1 MAEPNSNSVL
11 DILTNLPKELESSKS
26 IVPDPKPNVPQSVQ
40 ENPALMS
47 FFQDMKVA
55 PAPERANKYV
65 PNYGT
70 NPLDTATK
78 TIDLTNTYTDPLS
91 SYLEY
96 NVPMNPYF
104 NFNDVRAQ
112 NQSTAEKW
120 MRGLTKAGVTAFGA
134 VVENSLGT
142 LAGIGELA
150 SGGSFYDNAVGRNVD
165 KMNNFMQEYMPN
177 YYTEAEQNMGVL
189 ESMGTAN
196 FWADKVANGVGY
208 SLGSIATMMLG
219 VGEVGLLAQTAKYG
233 VRGLGALTVRAVK
246 LGDKLEDGF
255 KLSNMYKAGKIV
267 ETGQKADKALALAA
281 KFARIEK
288 ASQRLAVATN
298 MSLAESSVEARE
310 AQKTFIESQIEKWET
325 EHPGAEMPADVE
337 EGINESAR
345 AVGNLSFAINLPITS
360 LTNITMFG
368 TMMKGSAIGKQA
380 MNEIT
385 QKEAKDGVLRTFAEV
400 GSESANKYIKA
411 FNKASKAFKPT
422 AGNMLEEGI
431 QEGAQFAASEL
442 SKNYYGDKFDD
453 GAGDMSKALSQSL
466 SDTFGTKEGL
476 ENILIGAIVGGGTG
490 AVQTLAGAEKKLIE
504 AKSANTAKALEILNS
519 GGLATPL
526 ANLEDAATFSAAV
539 NRMNAAVAAGDTKTA
554 ERQRMGLI
562 SSVAM
567 RLDRLG
573 AIDYGLEQLEDAKG
587 LSEEEF
593 KKAFGYDVNKT
604 LAEQTGGQS
613 ISEVVDNVKST
624 IEKTI
629 KRKNDIQDVV
639 GKYTPSEGLIS
650 RMLNSMGEDEDSKY
664 RKALAAEVEQK
675 YLKSFSLAAVDLD
688 FIDEQIDESIQEL
701 FESINPL
708 GAPGSVDA
716 AISKQDFA
724 AKVKN
729 GTVTI
734 DDDGNIQI
742 NGMTSAGVS
751 DKTLEKL
758 SKIADTFKS
767 LGHAIDQEKVNK
779 KILEVKQLIA
789 RRAGAADAIN
799 NLIKSPESR
808 DLFVEAQMVKE
819 QADAKKKINNTA
831 QSVIENAETSDEI
844 SENFPDGASLE
855 LQAAASQ
862 KIAELEAQEEQALKD
877 FSGMTLEE
885 LEKINEEEQSPINLK
900 ALLAAKQQKLEKLAF
915 ESANNLGQT
924 QEIGAPT
931 SAPNMFQA
939 EEEALEILSEI
950 ERSTIGEIKVS
961 AANGSIGSVFTIQ
974 GREYINTF
982 EDKTDAIIRDADG
995 NIVGVKLLDKVT
1007 GNFVTWNI
1015 RDYTTEYSEQ
1025 AETETAIVDA
1035 IAYAILLNEASV
1047 RSDKTVTPAQ
1057 AKEANDARIEA
1068 ITVDFNKVQ
1077 EVEDAPTTETPGRD
1091 PIANLNKT
1099 KEMSDA
1105 ELRIQIETLKQ
1116 DLIEIDET
1124 IDSLAQLAKEAGFTK
1139 KEFNQDG
1146 QVIQLKAYKKTIARY
1161 IAAKIKELRNRKVN
1175 NQAQEENAVLQE
1187 DENATLKNTI
1197 NAEIDALKEK
1207 LAEQEQLKAAYEDIV
1222 NGVYGENQNTDE
1234 AQQEIKNIN
1243 KKIGAIKAQITKRLS
1258 KLDALTPTQDE
1269 TAEIERR
1276 TEDSNSPEGSTSTP
1290 EGEITQDTNLDP
1302 GTPSEEVR
1310 MDEGIV
1316 LTQAEEL
1323 ELLRQQAQED
1333 LANLAL
1339 YGTEEPT
1346 AEETTEEPAIVVE
1359 EVGLADARLIKGQF
1373 ETDNNFNVIVDA
1385 NGNPV
1390 SNVIKDPVTG
1400 AFIPLNIK
1408 VDGEVIS
1415 VNPQLLSDPEIAKAG
1430 SKVKFKVLDNSE
1442 YWKNT
1447 KDSIAPEDHWKTVPI
1462 MVYVEVN
1469 GVDMPITL
1477 LQSYTESNNEG
1488 EKGASRKNIFDLHAK
1503 GLTPMATISEKRF
1516 QLGAK
1521 GNIVNTVT
1529 RDGQRFFSPISTLGD
1544 NVQFAV
1550 VGKLGFKYNG
1560 TDSEVGSYL
1569 QDKSTAGF
1577 INGQVVAVI
1586 TDPNGNKQLL
1596 ALSTK
1601 DMTEAGLTAATNA
1614 ILEANANKF
1623 KTIVGTSTDSEVD
1636 ETTDLTDPN
1645 LLIVDVLPTGEAFF
1659 KFYSEEAKMMVK
1671 VDLQNL
1677 TRALT
1682 DQPYKFSFVTPTFED
1697 GNVKYETVRRP
1708 DADYAL
1714 VDVKQKFNDAVKT
1727 KKYQVD
1733 VNQPIN
1739 QPYTSPINGQTY
1751 PSYIAYL
1758 SSNENFTGE
1767 PVSQGTNAILRTD
1780 SFGDPFFDIG
1790 LKFEDLGVQEEVD
1803 IKTKEEIATN
1813 NVVVPTAKVTT
1824 QPAPISYIITD
1835 DIYNNFV
1842 DNNIVSQEILN
1853 FIADKVMK
1861 RESLSQRETAIF
1873 NGKTGEINE
1882 IIKQKAAPATPVSDK
1897 KTNPTNWKKGDEIII
1912 TVSGRKVSQYKTTII
1927 NINTDGVFFSIQY
1940 KDPSENIKTID
1951 NIDET
1956 GVFEEPFD
1964 NKYGIFRNIELAALE
1979 GEQTQSNVVKVQPEI
1994 SLSGLVNG
2002 FEAKSYYAFDPRQG
2016 NIMTFAMEG
2025 KSFAEVIDKDG
2036 KKYVVVGLALE
2047 GNKRAYG
2054 AGRGRDRFSFASAEL
2069 NETTPDNIVE
2079 ILQNAARDNFKE
2091 LYKDFD
2097 SKEETIKPIT
2107 EVNSEL
2113 KSLQNKST
2121 QQPTPTVSQPAVKVI
2136 PAEAFNIDPA
2146 VLAQINAEF
2155 GLITEVPSLA
2165 TEPTVEELNKEL
2177 VGNVT
2182 DLSELLGT
2190 VPDVTPSPAI
2200 STYVNAGKG
2209 ENSIEVK
2216 TSSSKFAR
2224 KNRGTDS
2231 VDPNQANTEG
2241 SNTKC

>member
-1 MAEPNSNSVL
+1 MAEPNSTSVL
-11 DILTNLPKELESSKS
+11 DILTNLPKELASSNS
-26 IVPDPKPNVPQSVQ
+26 PVPDPKPSTIPQSIQ
-40 ENPALMS
+40 ETPVMAS
-47 FFQDMKVA
+47 FFKDLNVTPTVQK
-55 PAPERANKYV
+55 EG
-65 PNYGT
+65 YGT

-96 NVPMNPYF
+96 KVPMNPYF

-142 LAGIGELA
+142 LAGLGELA
-150 SGGSFYDNAVGRNVD
+150 TGGSFYDNAVGRNVD

-177 YYTEAEQNMGVL
+177 YYTEAEQNMGL
-189 ESMGTAN
+189 MESLGTAN

-219 VGEVGLLAQTAKYG
+219 TGEVGLLAQTAKYG

-267 ETGQKADKALALAA
+267 ETGQKADKALELAA
-281 KFARIEK
+281 KFARLEK

-310 AQKTFIESQIEKWET
+310 AQKTFIESQIEKWES

-337 EGINESAR
+337 EGINESAK
-345 AVGNLSFAINLPITS
+345 AVGNLNFAINLPITS
-360 LTNITMFG
+360 LTNIAMFG
-368 TMMKGSAIGKQA
+368 KMMKGSALGKGA
-380 MNEIT
+380 INELSE
-385 QKEAKDGVLRTFAEV
+385 KEAKDGVIRTFTEA
-400 GSESANKYIKA
+400 GTESANKYIKA
-411 FNKASKAFKPT
+411 FNKAKAFRPT
-422 AGNMLEEGI
+422 LANMAEEGV
-431 QEGAQFAASEL
+431 QEGSQFAASEL

-453 GAGDMSKALSQSL
+453 GIGDMSKALSQSL

-490 AVQTLAGAEKKLIE
+490 AVQTLVGAEKRLKE

-526 ANLEDAATFSAAV
+526 ANLEDAAVFTAAV
-539 NRMNAAVAAGDTKTA
+539 NRMNAASASGDNA
-554 ERQRMGLI
+554 QANFERKKLI
-562 SSVAM
+562 ASVAM
-567 RLDRLG
+567 RLDRVGGL
-573 AIDYGLEQLEDAKG
+573 DYGLEQLEDAKAM
-587 LSEEEF
+587 SEEEF
-593 KKAFGYDVNKT
+593 KKAFGYSADKS
-604 LAEQTGGQS
+604 LAEQTGGMS
-613 ISEVVDNVKST
+613 ISEVIDDVKST

-629 KRKNDIQDVV
+629 QRKNDILDIV
-639 GKYTPSEGLIS
+639 GKYKPNEGLVS
-650 RMLNSMGEDEDSKY
+650 RMLASMGETEDSKY
-664 RKALAAEVEQK
+664 RQALADQIERK
-675 YLKSFSLAAVDLD
+675 YLHEFNKAAVDLD
-688 FIDEQIDESIQEL
+688 FIDEQIDSSIEDL
-701 FESINPL
+701 FKSMNPL
-708 GAPGSVDA
+708 GAPGSLDA
-716 AISKQDFA
+716 VISKQDFA

-734 DDDGNIQI
+734 DDNGNIQV
-742 NGMTSAGVS
+742 SAGALANQS
-751 DKTLEKL
+751 DKTLEK
-758 SKIADTFKS
+758 INQIITTFGS
-767 LGHAIDQEKVNK
+767 LGHVVDAEKVSK
-779 KILEVKQLIA
+779 KLLQTKQLIA
-789 RRAGAADAIN
+789 RRAGAVDAIN
-799 NLIKSPESR
+799 NLMKSPESR
-808 DLFVEAQMVKE
+808 DLFLEAQMVKE
-819 QADAKKKINNTA
+819 QAEAKKKINNTA
-831 QSVIENAETSDEI
+831 QAVIENAETSDDI
-844 SENFPDGASLE
+844 HENFPDGASLE

-862 KIAELEAQEEQALKD
+862 KIAELEEQEEQALKD

-915 ESANNLGQT
+915 ESANNLGQP
-924 QEIGAPT
+924 QEIGTPT
-931 SAPNMFQA
+931 NAPNMFQA
-939 EEEALEILSEI
+939 EEEAIEILTEI
-950 ERSTIGEIKVS
+950 ERATIGEIRVS
-961 AANGSIGSVFTIQ
+961 ATNGTIGSVFTIQ

-995 NIVGVKLLDKVT
+995 NIIGVKLLDKVT
-1007 GNFVTWNI
+1007 GNFVTWNV
-1015 RDYTTEYSEQ
+1015 RDEAVEPTEQSEK
-1025 AETETAIVDA
+1025 ETAIVDA

-1047 RSDKTVTPAQ
+1047 RSDKTITPAQ
-1057 AKEANDARIEA
+1057 AKETNDARIEA
-1068 ITVDFNKVQ
+1068 ITEDFNKVQ
-1077 EVEDAPTTETPGRD
+1077 KVEDAPTTETPGRD

-1105 ELRIQIETLKQ
+1105 ELRMQIETLKQ

-1124 IDSLAQLAKEAGFTK
+1124 IDSLAQLAREAGFSK

-1146 QVIQLKAYKKTIARY
+1146 QVVQLKKIKKTISRY
-1161 IAAKIKELRNRKVN
+1161 IAAKIKELQSRKAN
-1175 NQAQEENAVLQE
+1175 NKQAQEENAVLQE
-1187 DENATLKNTI
+1187 DENATLKNVI

-1207 LAEQEQLKAAYEDIV
+1207 LTEQEQLKAAYEDIV
-1222 NGVYGENQNTDE
+1222 NGVYGENQNTEE

-1243 KKIGAIKAQITKRLS
+1243 KKIGAIKAQITKRLN

-1302 GTPSEEVR
+1302 GTPSEEIR

-1323 ELLRQQAQED
+1323 EMLRQQAQQD
-1333 LANLAL
+1333 LADLAL
-1339 YGTEEPT
+1339 YGTEEPS
-1346 AEETTEEPAIVVE
+1346 AETSPEEPAIVVE

-1400 AFIPLNIK
+1400 AFTPLIIK

-1430 SKVKFKVLDNSE
+1430 SKVKFKVLDDSE

-1477 LQSYTESNNEG
+1477 LQAYTESNNEG
-1488 EKGASRKNIFDLHAK
+1488 EKGESRKNIFDLHAK
-1503 GLTPMATISEKRF
+1503 GLTPMATVSEKRF

-1529 RDGQRFFSPISTLGD
+1529 KDGQRFFSPISTLGND
-1544 NVQFAV
+1544 VQFAV

-1569 QDKSTAGF
+1569 ENKSTAGF

-1586 TDPNGNKQLL
+1586 TDPNGDKQLL

-1601 DMTEAGLTAATNA
+1601 DMTEAGVTAATNA

-1623 KTIVGTSTDSEVD
+1623 KAIVGTSTDSEVD
-1636 ETTDLTDPN
+1636 ESTNLTDPN

-1677 TRALT
+1677 MRALT

-1697 GNVKYETVRRP
+1697 GNVKYESVRRP

-1714 VDVKQKFNDAVKT
+1714 VDVKQKFNDTVKT

-1751 PSYIAYL
+1751 PSYIEYL

-1780 SFGDPFFDIG
+1780 SFADPFFDIG

-1824 QPAPISYIITD
+1824 QPVAPTTVSDIETEKQKITPNEFKEVVRLAKFFLENPSEPGVKGDVRSRYPELFKAITD
-1835 DIYNNFV
+1835 IEKRKEERIKKAESEFWINNEKAYL
-1842 DNNIVSQEILN
+1842 D
-1853 FIADKVMK
+1853 FID
-1861 RESLSQRETAIF
+1861 ELGDYEL
-1873 NGKTGEINE
+1873 
-1882 IIKQKAAPATPVSDK
+1882 KAFK
-1897 KTNPTNWKKGDEIII
+1897 NKDEIIDYLKQKI
-1912 TVSGRKVSQYKTTII
+1912 
-1927 NINTDGVFFSIQY
+1927 
-1940 KDPSENIKTID
+1940 
-1951 NIDET
+1951 ET
-1956 GVFEEPFD
+1956 
-1964 NKYGIFRNIELAALE
+1964 KYNAELAALE
-1979 GEQTQSNVVKVQPEI
+1979 SKPIEPAPAVQPE
-1994 SLSGLVNG
+1994 
-2002 FEAKSYYAFDPRQG
+2002 
-2016 NIMTFAMEG
+2016 
-2025 KSFAEVIDKDG
+2025 
-2036 KKYVVVGLALE
+2036 
-2047 GNKRAYG
+2047 
-2054 AGRGRDRFSFASAEL
+2054 
-2069 NETTPDNIVE
+2069 
-2079 ILQNAARDNFKE
+2079 
-2091 LYKDFD
+2091 
-2097 SKEETIKPIT
+2097 
-2107 EVNSEL
+2107 
-2113 KSLQNKST
+2113 
-2121 QQPTPTVSQPAVKVI
+2121 VKVI
-2136 PAEAFNIDPA
+2136 PKEAFDIAPE

-2155 GLITEVPSLA
+2155 GLIAEVPTVVS
-2165 TEPTVEELNKEL
+2165 TEPTAEELNKEL
-2177 VGNVT
+2177 IGSVT
-2182 DLSELLGT
+2182 DLSQLLGT
-2190 VPDVTPSPAI
+2190 VPDVTPSPAT

-2224 KNRGTDS
+2224 KNRGTNS